1 VTAINSSRVMPT
13 WRSSLLKSD
22 FASDTFGFTAAALAT
37 RALPVAVRPGAD
49 DDDPPAAAPRALPA
63 RLMVE
68 LIPFAAVCPALAA
81 AGAVAPIMMALSSC
95 ANAAPHATSVIDRV
109 LEIILSTIR
118 LLPNGRAVHRS
129 FTRTVPWF
137 MHALSSAPSGGRPVI
152 AAYDWSQFAVIADIA
167 GGIGTQL
174 IDILDGNPNCSGVI
188 FDQPD
193 VVGAAIEHERVKLV
207 PGNFFEKI
215 PIDADAYILRNIVH
229 DWNDEDALAILR
241 TLRRATRPTARVML
255 IEWLIP
261 ESSDFNFGKWTDIT
275 MMTSVGGRER
285 TKTEFETLFSEAGF
299 ELEEIVPTAS
309 SFSIVVGRPSV

>member
-1 VTAINSSRVMPT
+1 
-13 WRSSLLKSD
+13 
-22 FASDTFGFTAAALAT
+22 
-37 RALPVAVRPGAD
+37 
-49 DDDPPAAAPRALPA
+49 
-63 RLMVE
+63 
-68 LIPFAAVCPALAA
+68 
-81 AGAVAPIMMALSSC
+81 
-95 ANAAPHATSVIDRV
+95 
-109 LEIILSTIR
+109 
-118 LLPNGRAVHRS
+118 
-129 FTRTVPWF
+129 
-137 MHALSSAPSGGRPVI
+137 
-152 AAYDWSQFAVIADIA
+152 
-167 GGIGTQL
+167 
-174 IDILDGNPNCSGVI
+174 
-188 FDQPD
+188 
-193 VVGAAIEHERVKLV
+193 V